1 MTKLRL
7 ISAFMFSAAVA
18 ATAAPAPG
26 HSVITPAQIAA
37 AINAAGM
44 QIGVDQVM
52 LLSDVV
58 ASTTFPKLKVESIE
72 PWGDGRMRVR
82 VDCAAS
88 EQCLP
93 FYVAIRVGQA
103 APSRQAMAALASS
116 SSVATGTGIDAKS
129 FVVRAGAPATLLLDG
144 AHVHIRIAVVC
155 LENGAPGQ
163 TIRVSSK
170 DHRQTYSAKVIDEA
184 VLRASL

>member
-1 MTKLRL
+1 MTKQWL
-7 ISAFMFSAAVA
+7 ISALILGAAMA
-18 ATAAPAPG
+18 SPAAPASG
-26 HSVITPAQIAA
+26 RSAITPAQIAV
-37 AINAAGM
+37 AISAAGL
-44 QIGVDQVM
+44 QIGTDQVV

-58 ASTTFPKLKVESIE
+58 ATTATPRLKVESIE

-82 VDCAAS
+82 VECAAS

-93 FYVAIRVGQA
+93 FYVAVRFGQD
-103 APSRQAMAALASS
+103 SS
-116 SSVATGTGIDAKS
+116 SRPGIAVSGVSSTEAVRTPADPKS
-129 FVVRAGAPATLLLDG
+129 IVVRAGAPATLLLDG

-155 LENGAPGQ
+155 LENGAAGQ

>member
-7 ISAFMFSAAVA
+7 ISALILGAAA
-18 ATAAPAPG
+18 AASAAPAPG
-26 HSVITPAQIAA
+26 HSAITPAQIAA

-44 QIGVDQVM
+44 QISVDQVM
-52 LLSDVV
+52 LLTDVV
-58 ASTTFPKLKVESIE
+58 ATAASPRLKVESIE

-82 VDCAAS
+82 VECAAS

-93 FYVAIRVGQA
+93 FYVAIRVGQDIS
-103 APSRQAMAALASS
+103 SRQGIAALGPSS
-116 SSVATGTGIDAKS
+116 SGASGAGIDSKS

-144 AHVHIRIAVVC
+144 AHVHIRIAVIC

-170 DHRQTYSAKVIDEA
+170 DHRQTYTAKVIDEA